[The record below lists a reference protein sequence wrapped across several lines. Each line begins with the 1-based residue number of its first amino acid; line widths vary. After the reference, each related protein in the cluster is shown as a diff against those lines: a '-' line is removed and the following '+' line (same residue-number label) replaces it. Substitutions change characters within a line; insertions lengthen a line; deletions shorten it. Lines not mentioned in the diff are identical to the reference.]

1 MREHDLQ
8 AHPPQTLGLAG
19 SAQDSALQEGDDY
32 QPPMFDEQ
40 FGIRLGG
47 RSYYINLRIGTEMRT
62 RRRRA
67 AEGQVRVS
75 GVAFL
80 YCVICS
86 GAIMLFGTLCLLYLL
101 KSGMG
106 LNIWDEDSVLHPFFE
121 LMMGD

>member
-1 MREHDLQ
+1 MCDHDLQ
-8 AHPPQTLGLAG
+8 AHPPQTLDLAR

-62 RRRRA
+62 RRRRV

-121 LMMGD
+121 LMIGD